1 MKSATRKT
9 LSWYL
14 HTLQLAHESVLHTFA
29 LSISFIYKGWCEVT
43 RKKDLD
49 SSSQRHHDLFTYAC
63 VLSRFSCV
71 RLFGIPRTVARQAP
85 LSIRFSRQEYRSGLP
100 CPPPGA
106 LPHPGIEPV
115 APSSPAL
122 QADSL
127 LLSHWGSL
135 YTPHLFHLSMDNHA
149 SMPWLS

>member
-1 MKSATRKT
+1 MCIIFEDSTCRWYHMVFVFLWLTSLGMIISRSIHVAANGIICFFFFFFLW
-9 LSWYL
+9 LSNSPL
-14 HTLQLAHESVLHTFA
+14 C
-29 LSISFIYKGWCEVT
+29 IYTPC
-43 RKKDLD
+43 
-49 SSSQRHHDLFTYAC
+49 A
-63 VLSRFSCV
+63 FSCFTCV
-71 RLFGIPRTVARQAP
+71 WLFETPWTVARQAP